1 MSSSATSF
9 VSSLL
14 STELS
19 VTMKIKLVKTVVKSA
34 IASMTVPSS
43 AILQQ
48 ISSVAY
54 AVMLVTW
61 LEIAQIDSVVLIGAT
76 VLHLQEA
83 CLADQD
89 QQLVE
94 SVVAMSSNVR
104 WK

>member
-19 VTMKIKLVKTVVKSA
+19 VMMKIKRVKTVVKSA
-34 IASMTVPSS
+34 IASTIVPSS
-43 AILQQ
+43 ATLQQ
-48 ISSVAY
+48 ISFVVF

-61 LEIAQIDSVVLIGAT
+61 VEIAQIDSVVLIGAMGLRLR
-76 VLHLQEA
+76 VV

-89 QQLVE
+89 QQLAE
-94 SVVAMSSNVR
+94 SVVVMLLTAR
-104 WK
+104 WR